1 LFRLDILKYNTL
13 SSLTFAIFRSKFLKI
28 AKIPIIEGDLFSQLK
43 EAYTG
48 GAVDVYKP
56 CHPLLLKKNL

>member
-1 LFRLDILKYNTL
+1 MDILKYPTL
-13 SSLTFAIFRSKFLKI
+13 SSLAFAIFRSKFLKDS
-28 AKIPIIEGDLFSQLK
+28 KIPIIEGELFNKLK

-56 CHPLLLKKNL
+56 QPIKIKKRG